1 MSKIYICGDKS
12 NRKQFKQAERIIRKR
27 GDIPINPL
35 RVMYALPEEIN
46 KADFTILAYE
56 MIRISDKV
64 YCMEGWANDLTAR
77 MEMAHAQRNRK
88 DILNYS

>member
-12 NRKQFKQAERIIRKR
+12 NRKQFKKAEQFIREH
-27 GDIPINPL
+27 GDIPINPI

-46 KADFTILAYE
+46 NADYTILAYE

-64 YCMEGWANDLTAR
+64 YCMNGWENDLMAR
-77 MEMAHAQRNRK
+77 MEMAYAQRNKK
-88 DILNYS
+88 DIVNK